1 MFFFPQVWS
10 ENSQDHDDF
19 VDDALKILRG
29 ESSDMFPES
38 IIDQLFKDTFES
50 DIFLTSGDDFA
61 MDPLF
66 FLSPEFDHGVNSLWK
81 DWSFMNWSPAVFQN
95 VFITYFEQILIYL
108 VMNSYN
114 FHSLYM
120 PFPMFIIDLLL
131 CEVFFNLYNNRLFLY
146 LENIKKWC
154 EIILSQSYFWK

>member
-95 VFITYFEQILIYL
+95 VFITYFEQNISAFPHVYYRFTRISKSLNNNHFAKCFLIYTTT
-108 VMNSYN
+108 VCFYT
-114 FHSLYM
+114 
-120 PFPMFIIDLLL
+120 
-131 CEVFFNLYNNRLFLY
+131 
-146 LENIKKWC
+146 
-154 EIILSQSYFWK
+154 

>member
-1 MFFFPQVWS
+1 MIFLWIDLTYLYRLYSFMFFFPQVWS

-114 FHSLYM
+114 FHRLYM
-120 PFPMFIIDLLL
+120 PFPMFIIDLLVYQRVWTIITL
-131 CEVFFNLYNNRLFLY
+131 RSVF
-146 LENIKKWC
+146 
-154 EIILSQSYFWK
+154 

>member
-66 FLSPEFDHGVNSLWK
+66 FLLQSLTTE
-81 DWSFMNWSPAVFQN
+81 STASGRTEA
-95 VFITYFEQILIYL
+95 
-108 VMNSYN
+108 S
-114 FHSLYM
+114 
-120 PFPMFIIDLLL
+120 
-131 CEVFFNLYNNRLFLY
+131 
-146 LENIKKWC
+146 
-154 EIILSQSYFWK
+154 